1 MSDHETDKPEQPR
14 PEQPEELQPEEPQ
27 PEELQPEQPQP
38 DQPQPEQSPPEQA
51 QPSSTPRRLL
61 RSRDDRI
68 LGGVAGGLGKYF
80 DVDPVFFRIA
90 FVVLA
95 LVGGLGVFLYLAAL
109 LFVPSE
115 DAAGGEPP
123 GRSRA
128 LTIAG
133 AVLLVLVGA
142 AILSEGGW
150 WFGGFFGPLGL
161 LLVLGA
167 VVWWLVWGRPGS
179 PRANGRST
187 LARIA
192 LVLLILVGSAV
203 LFVAS
208 VWAAAAGGGVAVA
221 ILVIAIGSL
230 LALAA
235 FRGGARWLI
244 VPALAIAFGLG
255 LVAAADI
262 DLDGGYGE
270 RVYVP
275 SSLAEVQPEYDLGAG
290 RLEVDLRRVEFT
302 GGERELDLEVGFGE
316 AVLVVPRDV
325 CVVADADVGA
335 GYLRMLG
342 WDDGGFNVG
351 WDEGAPAR
359 PDSKL
364 VVDAHVGMGAL
375 QVVYDPRDAE
385 GHDGDWDGSR
395 GRWDDV
401 HEEEDPA
408 LGRSAACVA

>member
-1 MSDHETDKPEQPR
+1 MSDHETDQ
-14 PEQPEELQPEEPQ
+14 PQ
-27 PEELQPEQPQP
+27 PEQPEQPQP
-38 DQPQPEQSPPEQA
+38 EQSQPEQPQHDQPEQPEEPEQPQPEQA
-51 QPSSTPRRLL
+51 QPPSTPRRLL
-61 RSRDDRI
+61 RSRDDRV
-68 LGGVAGGLGKYF
+68 LGGVAGGLGRYF
-80 DVDPVFFRIA
+80 NVDPVFFRIA
-90 FVVLA
+90 FVALA
-95 LVGGLGVFLYLAAL
+95 LVGGLGVFLYLAVL

-115 DAAGGEPP
+115 DAAGGDPP

-133 AVLLVLVGA
+133 AVVLVILGA
-142 AILSEGGW
+142 AILFDGGW
-150 WFGGFFGPLGL
+150 WFGGFFFGPLALFL
-161 LLVLGA
+161 LLGA
-167 VVWWLVWGRPGS
+167 GVWWLVWGRPGAT
-179 PRANGRST
+179 RVNARSA

-208 VWAAAAGGGVAVA
+208 VWAAAAGGGVAVG

-244 VPALAIAFGLG
+244 VPAIAIAFGLG

-275 SSLAEVQPEYDLGAG
+275 SSLAEVQSGYDLGAG
-290 RLEVDLRRVEFT
+290 RLEVDLRRVDFT

-316 AVLVVPRDV
+316 ALLVVPRDV
-325 CVVADADVGA
+325 CVIADADVGA
-335 GYLRMLG
+335 GYLRMLE
-342 WDDGGFNVG
+342 WDDAGFNVG

-359 PDSKL
+359 PATKL

-375 QVVYDPRDAE
+375 QVVYDPHYVE
-385 GHDGDWDGSR
+385 GHDGDWDGPR
-395 GRWDDV
+395 GRWEDV